1 MDSIFRKSKFVAL
14 DRDGTII
21 AEREYLSHPGQVELL
36 PGAAAGL
43 RAMRNLGLRLVI
55 VTNQSGVGR
64 GYFDVVQLEAV
75 HFRLKELLAIEGV
88 SLDGIYY
95 CPHTP
100 EDKCNCR
107 KPRPGMLLQA
117 SKDLGFEPSQAV
129 VIGDKALDI
138 ELGQN
143 LGANTV
149 LVRTGYG
156 TQVEASGTAKAS
168 YVANNLADAAQF
180 IGLAMGIPRR
190 LVQP

>member
-1 MDSIFRKSKFVAL
+1 
-14 DRDGTII
+14 
-21 AEREYLSHPGQVELL
+21 
-36 PGAAAGL
+36 
-43 RAMRNLGLRLVI
+43 
-55 VTNQSGVGR
+55 
-64 GYFDVVQLEAV
+64 
-75 HFRLKELLAIEGV
+75 
-88 SLDGIYY
+88 
-95 CPHTP
+95 
-100 EDKCNCR
+100 
-107 KPRPGMLLQA
+107 MLLQA

>member
-1 MDSIFRKSKFVAL
+1 LDSIFRKSKFVAL